1 MRRSIARRS
10 SFQMSILSIVGVGL
24 IAVFGYHCV
33 WMWQEVRHQETL
45 ERAAT
50 AVEQVL
56 ARNSE
61 LMPTEMWG
69 RVDELLL
76 NLGNV
81 RAKVHGENDQVLYG
95 PQALL
100 SKVKHKKT
108 YMYSLV
114 GLGGSMPMRDLELAM
129 DVSEDKKFLNFIGA
143 VFAVAAVIWGLFIM
157 LLSGTLA
164 RFELKPLNKFG
175 RKIASFDPS
184 DLTARIKTEH
194 EPEELYPVIE
204 QFNKLIG
211 KVGQYHDQLRSFN
224 SNVAHELNT
233 PLSSLTVS
241 HELLL
246 REKNPDPEHLKEA
259 LHSHLEELQRMNRII
274 QSMLFLSHASQGQYN
289 NFRVVAKLSEPVMTV
304 MDYME
309 AMLEEK
315 NLQFE
320 LHGDAS
326 ARVDSELIK
335 RALSN
340 LVSNAIRYAEEGS
353 TIHIHID
360 NSTVAGQVL
369 FTVSNKGVC
378 IPAASVPHL
387 FEPFYR
393 VDQSRNESGHNHG
406 LGLAIVAAIA
416 RLHGGEPF
424 AQCDGD
430 WVRIGFSL
438 KKGDSSSLAEA

>member
-1 MRRSIARRS
+1 M
-10 SFQMSILSIVGVGL
+10 QMSILSILGVGI
-24 IAVFGYHCV
+24 IAIISYQAIC
-33 WMWQEVRHQETL
+33 MWQDMRHQDTL
-45 ERAAT
+45 SRAASS
-50 AVEQVL
+50 VEQVL
-56 ARNSE
+56 GRNSE
-61 LMPTEMWG
+61 LLPTEMWG

-76 NLGNV
+76 SLGNV
-81 RAKVHGENDQVLYG
+81 RAKVHGENGQVLYG
-95 PQALL
+95 PQVLL
-100 SKVKHKKT
+100 SQVKHKVT
-108 YMYSLV
+108 FMHPLN
-114 GLGGSMPMRDLELAM
+114 GLGGSMPMNDLELAM
-129 DVSEDKKFLNFIGA
+129 DVSEDKRFLKFIALLFTA
-143 VFAVAAVIWGLFIM
+143 VTVVWGFFIM

-175 RKIASFDPS
+175 RKIADFDPS
-184 DLTARIKTEH
+184 DINARIKSDH
-194 EPEELYPVIE
+194 EPEELYPVVE
-204 QFNKLIG
+204 QFNKLMG
-211 KVGQYHDQLRSFN
+211 KVGQYQEQLRSFN

-289 NFRVVAKLSEPVMTV
+289 DFRWVEKLSEPVMTV

-315 NLQFE
+315 HLHFE

-326 ARVDSELIK
+326 ARIDSELVK

-353 TIHIHID
+353 TIHIHIEPAHTSSLV
-360 NSTVAGQVL
+360 NV
-369 FTVSNKGVC
+369 TVSNKGVC
-378 IPAASVPHL
+378 IPERSVPHL

-424 AQCDGD
+424 AQCDGE
-430 WVRIGFSL
+430 WVRIGFSV
-438 KKGDSSSLAEA
+438 KQ

>member
-1 MRRSIARRS
+1 
-10 SFQMSILSIVGVGL
+10 MSILSILGVGI
-24 IAVFGYHCV
+24 IAIISYQAIC
-33 WMWQEVRHQETL
+33 MWQDMRHQDTL
-45 ERAAT
+45 SRAASS
-50 AVEQVL
+50 VEQVL
-56 ARNSE
+56 GRNSE
-61 LMPTEMWG
+61 LLPTEMWG

-76 NLGNV
+76 SLGNV
-81 RAKVHGENDQVLYG
+81 RAKVHGENGQVLYG
-95 PQALL
+95 PQVLL
-100 SKVKHKKT
+100 SQVKHKVS
-108 YMYSLV
+108 YMHPLN
-114 GLGGSMPMRDLELAM
+114 GLGGSMPMNDLELAM
-129 DVSEDKKFLNFIGA
+129 DVSEDKRFLKFIALLFTA
-143 VFAVAAVIWGLFIM
+143 VTVVWGFFIM

-175 RKIASFDPS
+175 RKIADFDPS
-184 DLTARIKTEH
+184 DINARIKSDH
-194 EPEELYPVIE
+194 EPEELYPVVE
-204 QFNKLIG
+204 QFNKLMG
-211 KVGQYHDQLRSFN
+211 KVGQYQEQLRSFN

-289 NFRVVAKLSEPVMTV
+289 DFRWVEKLSEPVMTV

-315 NLQFE
+315 HLHFE

-326 ARVDSELIK
+326 ARIDSELVK

-353 TIHIHID
+353 TIDIHIEPAHASGLV
-360 NSTVAGQVL
+360 NV
-369 FTVSNKGVC
+369 TVSNKGVC
-378 IPAASVPHL
+378 IPQRSVPHL

-424 AQCDGD
+424 AQCDGE
-430 WVRIGFSL
+430 WVRIGFSV
-438 KKGDSSSLAEA
+438 KQ

>member
-10 SFQMSILSIVGVGL
+10 SLQMSVLSILGVAL
-24 IAVFGYHCV
+24 IATFGYHCV

-45 ERAAT
+45 ERAAS

-61 LMPTEMWG
+61 LLPTEMWG
-69 RVDELLL
+69 RMDELLV

-81 RAKVHGENDQVLYG
+81 RAKVHGENGQVLYG
-95 PQALL
+95 PQVLL
-100 SKVKHKKT
+100 SQVKHKET
-108 YMYSLV
+108 HMHPLT
-114 GLGGSMPMRDLELAM
+114 GLGGTMPMRDLELAM

-143 VFAVAAVIWGLFIM
+143 VFAVAAVLWGLFIM

-175 RKIASFDPS
+175 RKIADFDPS
-184 DLTARIKTEH
+184 DLTARIKSEH

-204 QFNKLIG
+204 QFNKLMG
-211 KVGQYHDQLRSFN
+211 KVGQYHEQLRSFN

-246 REKNPDPEHLKEA
+246 REKNPDPAHLQEA

-289 NFRVVAKLSEPVMTV
+289 DFRLIEKLSEPVMTV
-304 MDYME
+304 MEYME

-315 NLQFE
+315 HLHFE
-320 LHGDAS
+320 LHGEAS

-340 LVSNAIRYAEEGS
+340 LVSNAIRYAEAGS
-353 TIHIHID
+353 TIQIGID
-360 NSTVAGQVL
+360 QEHPSGLVR
-369 FTVSNKGVC
+369 FTVSNKGAC
-378 IPAASVPHL
+378 IPENSVPHL

-393 VDQSRNESGHNHG
+393 VDQSRNESGNNHG

-424 AQCDGD
+424 AHCDGK
-430 WVRIGFSL
+430 WVRIGFSVRQ
-438 KKGDSSSLAEA
+438 S

>member
-1 MRRSIARRS
+1 M
-10 SFQMSILSIVGVGL
+10 
-24 IAVFGYHCV
+24 V
-33 WMWQEVRHQETL
+33 W
-45 ERAAT
+45 
-50 AVEQVL
+50 
-56 ARNSE
+56 
-61 LMPTEMWG
+61 G
-69 RVDELLL
+69 
-76 NLGNV
+76 
-81 RAKVHGENDQVLYG
+81 
-95 PQALL
+95 
-100 SKVKHKKT
+100 
-108 YMYSLV
+108 
-114 GLGGSMPMRDLELAM
+114 
-129 DVSEDKKFLNFIGA
+129 F
-143 VFAVAAVIWGLFIM
+143 FIM

-175 RKIASFDPS
+175 RKIADFDPS
-184 DLTARIKTEH
+184 DINARIKSDH

-204 QFNKLIG
+204 QFNKLMG
-211 KVGQYHDQLRSFN
+211 KVGQYQEQLRSFN

-289 NFRVVAKLSEPVMTV
+289 DFRWVEKLSEPVMTV

-315 NLQFE
+315 HLHFE

-326 ARVDSELIK
+326 ARIDSELVK

-353 TIHIHID
+353 TIHIHIEPAHTSSLV
-360 NSTVAGQVL
+360 NV
-369 FTVSNKGVC
+369 TVSNKGVC
-378 IPAASVPHL
+378 IPERSVPHL

-424 AQCDGD
+424 AQCDGE
-430 WVRIGFSL
+430 WVRIGFSV
-438 KKGDSSSLAEA
+438 KQ

>member
-1 MRRSIARRS
+1 
-10 SFQMSILSIVGVGL
+10 MSILSILGVGI
-24 IAVFGYHCV
+24 IAIISYQAIC
-33 WMWQEVRHQETL
+33 MWQDMRHQDTL
-45 ERAAT
+45 SRAASS
-50 AVEQVL
+50 VEQVL
-56 ARNSE
+56 VRNSE
-61 LMPTEMWG
+61 LLPTEMWG

-76 NLGNV
+76 SLGNV
-81 RAKVHGENDQVLYG
+81 RAKVHGENGQVLYG
-95 PQALL
+95 PQVLL
-100 SKVKHKKT
+100 SQVKHKVS
-108 YMYSLV
+108 YMHPLN
-114 GLGGSMPMRDLELAM
+114 GLGGSMPMNDLELAM
-129 DVSEDKKFLNFIGA
+129 DVSEDKRFLKFIALLFTA
-143 VFAVAAVIWGLFIM
+143 VTVVWGFFIM

-175 RKIASFDPS
+175 RKIADFDPS
-184 DLTARIKTEH
+184 DINARIKSDH
-194 EPEELYPVIE
+194 EPEELYPVVE
-204 QFNKLIG
+204 QFNKLMG
-211 KVGQYHDQLRSFN
+211 KVGQYQEQLRSFN

-289 NFRVVAKLSEPVMTV
+289 DFRWVEKLSEPVMTV

-315 NLQFE
+315 HLHFE

-326 ARVDSELIK
+326 ARIDSELVK

-353 TIHIHID
+353 TIHIHIEPAHTSSLV
-360 NSTVAGQVL
+360 NV
-369 FTVSNKGVC
+369 TVSNKGVC
-378 IPAASVPHL
+378 IPERSVPHL

-424 AQCDGD
+424 AQCDGE
-430 WVRIGFSL
+430 WVRIGFSV
-438 KKGDSSSLAEA
+438 KQ

>member
-1 MRRSIARRS
+1 
-10 SFQMSILSIVGVGL
+10 MSILSILGVGI
-24 IAVFGYHCV
+24 IAIISYQAIC
-33 WMWQEVRHQETL
+33 MWQDMRHQDTL
-45 ERAAT
+45 SRAASS
-50 AVEQVL
+50 VEQVL

-61 LMPTEMWG
+61 LLPTEMWN

-76 NLGNV
+76 SLGNV
-81 RAKVHGENDQVLYG
+81 RAKVHGENGQVLYG
-95 PQALL
+95 PQVLL
-100 SKVKHKKT
+100 SQVKHKVT
-108 YMYSLV
+108 YMHPLN
-114 GLGGSMPMRDLELAM
+114 GLGGSMPMNDLELAM
-129 DVSEDKKFLNFIGA
+129 DVSEDKRFLKFIALLFTA
-143 VFAVAAVIWGLFIM
+143 VTVVWGFFIM

-175 RKIASFDPS
+175 RKIADFDPS
-184 DLTARIKTEH
+184 DVNARIKSEH
-194 EPEELYPVIE
+194 EPEELYPVVE
-204 QFNKLIG
+204 QFNKLMG
-211 KVGQYHDQLRSFN
+211 KVGQYHEQLRSFN

-289 NFRVVAKLSEPVMTV
+289 DFRWADKLSEPVMTV

-315 NLQFE
+315 DLHFE

-326 ARVDSELIK
+326 ARIDSELIK

-340 LVSNAIRYAEEGS
+340 LVSNAIRYAQQNS
-353 TIHIHID
+353 TIHIHIEAD
-360 NSTVAGQVL
+360 HARDRVTV
-369 FTVSNKGVC
+369 TVSNKGVC
-378 IPAASVPHL
+378 IPERSVPHL

-424 AQCDGD
+424 AQCDGE
-430 WVRIGFSL
+430 WVRIGFSV
-438 KKGDSSSLAEA
+438 KQ

>member
-1 MRRSIARRS
+1 M
-10 SFQMSILSIVGVGL
+10 QMSILSILGVGI
-24 IAVFGYHCV
+24 IAIISYQAIC
-33 WMWQEVRHQETL
+33 MWQDMRHQDTL
-45 ERAAT
+45 SRAASS
-50 AVEQVL
+50 VEQVL

-61 LMPTEMWG
+61 LLPTEMWN

-76 NLGNV
+76 SLGNV
-81 RAKVHGENDQVLYG
+81 RAKVHGENGQVLYG
-95 PQALL
+95 PQVLL
-100 SKVKHKKT
+100 SQVKQKVT
-108 YMYSLV
+108 YVHPLN
-114 GLGGSMPMRDLELAM
+114 GLGGSMPMNDLELAM
-129 DVSEDKKFLNFIGA
+129 DVSEDKRFLKFIALLFTA
-143 VFAVAAVIWGLFIM
+143 VTVVWGFFIM

-175 RKIASFDPS
+175 RKIADFDPS
-184 DLTARIKTEH
+184 DVNARIKSEH
-194 EPEELYPVIE
+194 EPEELYPVVE
-204 QFNKLIG
+204 QFNKLMG
-211 KVGQYHDQLRSFN
+211 KVGQYHEQLRSFN

-289 NFRVVAKLSEPVMTV
+289 DFRWADKLSEPVMTV

-315 NLQFE
+315 DLHFE

-326 ARVDSELIK
+326 ARIDSELIK

-340 LVSNAIRYAEEGS
+340 LVSNAIRYAQQNS
-353 TIHIHID
+353 TIHIHIEAD
-360 NSTVAGQVL
+360 HARDRVTV
-369 FTVSNKGVC
+369 TVSNKGVC
-378 IPAASVPHL
+378 IPERSVPHL

-393 VDQSRNESGHNHG
+393 VDQSRNESGQNHG

-424 AQCDGD
+424 AQCDGE

-438 KKGDSSSLAEA
+438 KRGAKPVLAEV

>member
-1 MRRSIARRS
+1 L
-10 SFQMSILSIVGVGL
+10 QMSILSILGVGI
-24 IAVFGYHCV
+24 IAIISYQAIC
-33 WMWQEVRHQETL
+33 MWQDMRHQDTL
-45 ERAAT
+45 SRAASS
-50 AVEQVL
+50 VEQVL

-61 LMPTEMWG
+61 LLPTEMWN

-76 NLGNV
+76 SLGNV
-81 RAKVHGENDQVLYG
+81 RAKVHGENGQVLYG
-95 PQALL
+95 PQVLL
-100 SKVKHKKT
+100 SQVKHKVT
-108 YMYSLV
+108 YMHPLN
-114 GLGGSMPMRDLELAM
+114 GLGGSMPMNDLELAM
-129 DVSEDKKFLNFIGA
+129 DVSEDKRFLKFIALLFTA
-143 VFAVAAVIWGLFIM
+143 VTVVWGFFIM

-175 RKIASFDPS
+175 RKIADFDPS
-184 DLTARIKTEH
+184 DVNARIKSEH
-194 EPEELYPVIE
+194 EPEELYPVVE
-204 QFNKLIG
+204 QFNKLMG
-211 KVGQYHDQLRSFN
+211 KVGQYHEQLRSFN

-289 NFRVVAKLSEPVMTV
+289 DFRWADKLSEPVMTV

-315 NLQFE
+315 DLHFE

-326 ARVDSELIK
+326 ARIDSELIK

-340 LVSNAIRYAEEGS
+340 LVSNAIRYAQQNS
-353 TIHIHID
+353 TIHIHIEAD
-360 NSTVAGQVL
+360 HARDRVTV
-369 FTVSNKGVC
+369 TVSNKGVC
-378 IPAASVPHL
+378 IPERSVPHL

-424 AQCDGD
+424 AQCDGE
-430 WVRIGFSL
+430 WVRIGFSV
-438 KKGDSSSLAEA
+438 KQ

>member
-1 MRRSIARRS
+1 
-10 SFQMSILSIVGVGL
+10 MSILSILGVGI
-24 IAVFGYHCV
+24 IAIISYQAIC
-33 WMWQEVRHQETL
+33 MWQDMRHQDTL
-45 ERAAT
+45 SRAASS
-50 AVEQVL
+50 VEQVL
-56 ARNSE
+56 GRNSE
-61 LMPTEMWG
+61 LLPTEMWG

-76 NLGNV
+76 SLGNV
-81 RAKVHGENDQVLYG
+81 RAKVHGENGQVLYG
-95 PQALL
+95 PQVLL
-100 SKVKHKKT
+100 SQVKHKVS
-108 YMYSLV
+108 YMHPLN
-114 GLGGSMPMRDLELAM
+114 GLGGSMPMNDLELAM
-129 DVSEDKKFLNFIGA
+129 DVSEDKRFLKFIALLFTA
-143 VFAVAAVIWGLFIM
+143 VTVVWGFFIM

-175 RKIASFDPS
+175 RKIADFDPS
-184 DLTARIKTEH
+184 DINARIKSDH
-194 EPEELYPVIE
+194 EPEELYPVVE
-204 QFNKLIG
+204 QFNKLMG
-211 KVGQYHDQLRSFN
+211 KVGQYQEQLRSFN

-289 NFRVVAKLSEPVMTV
+289 DFRWVEKLSEPVMTV

-315 NLQFE
+315 HLHFE

-326 ARVDSELIK
+326 ARIDSELVK

-353 TIHIHID
+353 TIHIHIEPAHTSSLV
-360 NSTVAGQVL
+360 NV
-369 FTVSNKGVC
+369 TVSNKGVC
-378 IPAASVPHL
+378 IPERSVPHL

-424 AQCDGD
+424 AQCDGE
-430 WVRIGFSL
+430 WVRIGFSV
-438 KKGDSSSLAEA
+438 KQ

>member
-1 MRRSIARRS
+1 MKRHSIAWRS
-10 SFQMSILSIVGVGL
+10 ALQMSILSTVGVAM
-24 IAVFGYHCV
+24 IAIISFQAIG
-33 WMWQEVRHQETL
+33 MWQDMRHQDTL
-45 ERAAT
+45 SRAAGSI
-50 AVEQVL
+50 EQVL

-61 LMPTEMWG
+61 LSPTDMWS

-76 NLGNV
+76 SLGNV
-81 RAKVHGENDQVLYG
+81 RAKVHGENGQVLYG
-95 PQALL
+95 PQVLL
-100 SKVKHKKT
+100 SRVKHKVT
-108 YMYSLV
+108 YMHSLQ
-114 GLGGSMPMRDLELAM
+114 GLGGPMPMRDLELAL
-129 DVSEDKKFLNFIGA
+129 DVSEDTRFRRFIALLFLGVTVVWGFVIM
-143 VFAVAAVIWGLFIM
+143 AA
-157 LLSGTLA
+157 SGTLA

-175 RKIASFDPS
+175 RKIADFDPS
-184 DLTARIKTEH
+184 DLGARIKTDQ

-204 QFNKLIG
+204 QFNKLMC
-211 KVGQYHDQLRSFN
+211 KVGQYHEQLRSFN

-246 REKNPDPEHLKEA
+246 REKHANPEQLQEA

-274 QSMLFLSHASQGQYN
+274 QSMLFLSHASQGQYKD
-289 NFRVVAKLSEPVMTV
+289 FRWMDKLSEPVMTV
-304 MDYME
+304 VDYVE

-315 NLQFE
+315 RLHVE

-326 ARVDSELIK
+326 ARIDSELIK

-353 TIHIHID
+353 TIHIDIE
-360 NSTVAGQVL
+360 TVPARGQINI
-369 FTVSNKGVC
+369 TVSNKGVC
-378 IPAASVPHL
+378 IPERSVPHL

-424 AQCDGD
+424 ARCDGE

-438 KKGDSSSLAEA
+438 KQGAKPELAG

>member
-10 SFQMSILSIVGVGL
+10 SLQMSILSILGVGL

-33 WMWQEVRHQETL
+33 WMWQEVRHQESL

-56 ARNSE
+56 VRNSDM
-61 LMPTEMWG
+61 LPTDMW
-69 RVDELLL
+69 RSVDELLV

-81 RAKVHGENDQVLYG
+81 RAKVHGDGGQVLYG
-95 PQALL
+95 PQVLL
-100 SKVKHKKT
+100 SQVKHKKT
-108 YMYSLV
+108 YMYSLA
-114 GLGGSMPMRDLELAM
+114 GLGGTMPMRDLELAM
-129 DVSEDKKFLNFIGA
+129 DVSEDKKFLGFIGV
-143 VFAVAAVIWGLFIM
+143 VFAIAAVVWGLFIM

-184 DLTARIKTEH
+184 DLTARIRSDN

-204 QFNKLIG
+204 QFNKLMG
-211 KVGQYHDQLRSFN
+211 KVGQYQEQLRSFN

-289 NFRVVAKLSEPVMTV
+289 DFRWVEKLSEPVMTV

-315 NLQFE
+315 HLHFE

-326 ARVDSELIK
+326 ARIDSELVK

-353 TIHIHID
+353 TIHIHIEPAHTSSLV
-360 NSTVAGQVL
+360 NV
-369 FTVSNKGVC
+369 TVSNKGVC
-378 IPAASVPHL
+378 IPERSVPHL

-393 VDQSRNESGHNHG
+393 VDQSRNESGQNHG

-430 WVRIGFSL
+430 WVRIGFSV
-438 KKGDSSSLAEA
+438 KQ

>member
-1 MRRSIARRS
+1 M
-10 SFQMSILSIVGVGL
+10 QMSILSILGVGI
-24 IAVFGYHCV
+24 IAIISYQAIC
-33 WMWQEVRHQETL
+33 MWQDMRHQDTL
-45 ERAAT
+45 SRAASS
-50 AVEQVL
+50 VEQVL
-56 ARNSE
+56 GRNSE
-61 LMPTEMWG
+61 LLPTEMWG

-76 NLGNV
+76 SLGNV
-81 RAKVHGENDQVLYG
+81 RAKVHGENGQVLYG
-95 PQALL
+95 PQVLL
-100 SKVKHKKT
+100 SQVKHKVS
-108 YMYSLV
+108 YMHPLN
-114 GLGGSMPMRDLELAM
+114 GLGGSMPMNDLELAM
-129 DVSEDKKFLNFIGA
+129 DVSEDKRFLKFIALLFTA
-143 VFAVAAVIWGLFIM
+143 VTVVWGFFIM

-175 RKIASFDPS
+175 RKIADFDPS
-184 DLTARIKTEH
+184 DINARIKSDH
-194 EPEELYPVIE
+194 EPEELYPVVE
-204 QFNKLIG
+204 QFNKLMG
-211 KVGQYHDQLRSFN
+211 KVGQYQEQLRSFN

-289 NFRVVAKLSEPVMTV
+289 DFRWVEKLSEPVMTV

-315 NLQFE
+315 HLHFE

-326 ARVDSELIK
+326 ARIDSELVK

-353 TIHIHID
+353 TIHIHIEPAHTSSLV
-360 NSTVAGQVL
+360 NV
-369 FTVSNKGVC
+369 TVSNKGVC
-378 IPAASVPHL
+378 IPERSVPHL

-424 AQCDGD
+424 AQCDGE
-430 WVRIGFSL
+430 WVRIGFSV
-438 KKGDSSSLAEA
+438 KQ

>member
-1 MRRSIARRS
+1 M
-10 SFQMSILSIVGVGL
+10 QMSILSILGVGI
-24 IAVFGYHCV
+24 IAIISYQAIC
-33 WMWQEVRHQETL
+33 MWQDMRHQDTL
-45 ERAAT
+45 SRAASS
-50 AVEQVL
+50 VEQVL

-61 LMPTEMWG
+61 LLPTEMWN

-76 NLGNV
+76 SLGNV
-81 RAKVHGENDQVLYG
+81 RAKVHGENGQVLYG
-95 PQALL
+95 PQVLL
-100 SKVKHKKT
+100 SQVKHKVT
-108 YMYSLV
+108 YMHPLN
-114 GLGGSMPMRDLELAM
+114 GLGGSMPMNDLELAM
-129 DVSEDKKFLNFIGA
+129 DVSEDKRFLKFIALLFTA
-143 VFAVAAVIWGLFIM
+143 VTVVWGFFIM

-175 RKIASFDPS
+175 RKIADFDPS
-184 DLTARIKTEH
+184 DVNARIKSEH
-194 EPEELYPVIE
+194 EPEELYPVVE
-204 QFNKLIG
+204 QFNKLMG
-211 KVGQYHDQLRSFN
+211 KVGQYHEQLRSFN

-289 NFRVVAKLSEPVMTV
+289 DFRWADKLSEPVMTV

-315 NLQFE
+315 DLHFE

-326 ARVDSELIK
+326 ARIDSELIK

-340 LVSNAIRYAEEGS
+340 LVSNAIRYAQQNS
-353 TIHIHID
+353 TIHIHIEAD
-360 NSTVAGQVL
+360 HARDRVTV
-369 FTVSNKGVC
+369 TVSNKGVC
-378 IPAASVPHL
+378 IPERSVPHL

-424 AQCDGD
+424 AQCDGE
-430 WVRIGFSL
+430 WVRIGFSV
-438 KKGDSSSLAEA
+438 KQ

>member
-10 SFQMSILSIVGVGL
+10 SLQMSILSILGVGL

-33 WMWQEVRHQETL
+33 WMWQEVRHQESL
-45 ERAAT
+45 ERTAT

-56 ARNSE
+56 IRNSDM
-61 LMPTEMWG
+61 LPTDMW
-69 RVDELLL
+69 RSVDELLV

-81 RAKVHGENDQVLYG
+81 RAKVHGDEGQVLYG
-95 PQALL
+95 PQVLL
-100 SKVKHKKT
+100 SQVKYKKT
-108 YMYSLV
+108 YMYSLA
-114 GLGGSMPMRDLELAM
+114 GLGGTMPMRDLELAM
-129 DVSEDKKFLNFIGA
+129 DVSEDKKFLGFIGV
-143 VFAVAAVIWGLFIM
+143 VFAIAAVVWGLFIM

-184 DLTARIKTEH
+184 DLTARIRSDN

-204 QFNKLIG
+204 QFNKLMG
-211 KVGQYHDQLRSFN
+211 KVGQYQEQLRSFN

-289 NFRVVAKLSEPVMTV
+289 DFRWVEKLSEPVMTV

-315 NLQFE
+315 HLHFE
-320 LHGDAS
+320 LQGDAS
-326 ARVDSELIK
+326 ARIDSELIK

-353 TIHIHID
+353 TIHVHIEKTMAQEFVAV
-360 NSTVAGQVL
+360 TVR
-369 FTVSNKGVC
+369 NKGVC
-378 IPAASVPHL
+378 IPEKSMPHL

-424 AQCDGD
+424 ARCNGV
-430 WVRIGFSL
+430 WVEIGFSL
-438 KKGDSSSLAEA
+438 KQGVLPALAEV

>member
-1 MRRSIARRS
+1 
-10 SFQMSILSIVGVGL
+10 MSILSILGVGI
-24 IAVFGYHCV
+24 IAIISYRAIC
-33 WMWQEVRHQETL
+33 MWQDMRHQDTL
-45 ERAAT
+45 SRAASSF
-50 AVEQVL
+50 EQVL
-56 ARNSE
+56 SRNSG
-61 LMPTEMWG
+61 LLPTEMWG

-76 NLGNV
+76 SLGNV
-81 RAKVHGENDQVLYG
+81 RAKVHGENGQVLYG
-95 PQALL
+95 PQVLL
-100 SKVKHKKT
+100 SQVKHKVT
-108 YMYSLV
+108 YMHPLNEF
-114 GLGGSMPMRDLELAM
+114 GGSMPIKHLELAM
-129 DVSEDKKFLNFIGA
+129 DVSEDKRFLKFIALLFTA
-143 VFAVAAVIWGLFIM
+143 VTVIWGCFIT

-175 RKIASFDPS
+175 RKIADFDPS
-184 DLTARIKTEH
+184 DVKARIKSDH
-194 EPEELYPVIE
+194 EPEELYPVVE
-204 QFNKLIG
+204 QFNKLMC
-211 KVGQYHDQLRSFN
+211 KVSQYQEQLRSFN

-289 NFRVVAKLSEPVMTV
+289 NFRWVKKVSEPVMTV

-315 NLQFE
+315 HLHFE

-326 ARVDSELIK
+326 ARIDSELIK

-340 LVSNAIRYAEEGS
+340 LMSNAIRYAEVNS
-353 TIHIHID
+353 TIHIHIAPAD
-360 NSTVAGQVL
+360 ASDLVSV
-369 FTVSNKGVC
+369 TVSNKGVC
-378 IPAASVPHL
+378 IPEDSVPHL

-393 VDQSRNESGHNHG
+393 VDQSRNQSGHNHG

-416 RLHGGEPF
+416 RLHGGQPF
-424 AQCDGD
+424 AQCSRE
-430 WVRIGFSL
+430 WVRIGFSVKQGAQPL
-438 KKGDSSSLAEA
+438 LADV

>member
-10 SFQMSILSIVGVGL
+10 SLQMSILSILGVGI
-24 IAVFGYHCV
+24 IAIISYQAIC
-33 WMWQEVRHQETL
+33 MWQDMRHQDTL
-45 ERAAT
+45 DRAASSI
-50 AVEQVL
+50 EQVL

-61 LMPTEMWG
+61 LMPVEMWS

-76 NLGNV
+76 SLGNV
-81 RAKVHGENDQVLYG
+81 RAKVHGTDGQVLYG
-95 PQALL
+95 PQVLL
-100 SKVKHKKT
+100 SRVKHKVNA
-108 YMYSLV
+108 MYPLV
-114 GLGGSMPMRDLELAM
+114 GMGGNMPMRDLELAI
-129 DVSEDKKFLNFIGA
+129 DVSEEKRFLNFIALLFTGVTVVWGA
-143 VFAVAAVIWGLFIM
+143 FIM

-175 RKIASFDPS
+175 RKIAGFDPS
-184 DLTARIKTEH
+184 DLTARIKSDH

-204 QFNKLIG
+204 QFNKLMG
-211 KVGQYHDQLRSFN
+211 KVGQYHDQLRAFN

-246 REKNPDPEHLKEA
+246 REKNPDPEHLREA

-274 QSMLFLSHASQGQYN
+274 QSMLFLSHASQGQYKD
-289 NFRVVAKLSEPVMTV
+289 FRLIEKLSELVLTV

-309 AMLEEK
+309 AMLEDK
-315 NLQFE
+315 QLQFE
-320 LHGDAS
+320 LQGEAS
-326 ARVDSELIK
+326 ARLDSELIK

-353 TIHIHID
+353 TIHVNIQQDALTDLIKI
-360 NSTVAGQVL
+360 
-369 FTVSNKGVC
+369 TVSNKGVC
-378 IPAASVPHL
+378 IPEGSVPHL

-393 VDQSRNESGHNHG
+393 VDQARNESGQNHG

-430 WVRIGFSL
+430 WVRVGFSL
-438 KKGDSSSLAEA
+438 KQGVLPAVADA

>member
-1 MRRSIARRS
+1 
-10 SFQMSILSIVGVGL
+10 MSILSILGVGI
-24 IAVFGYHCV
+24 IAIISYQAIC
-33 WMWQEVRHQETL
+33 MWQDMRHQDTL
-45 ERAAT
+45 SRAASS
-50 AVEQVL
+50 VEQVL
-56 ARNSE
+56 VRNSE
-61 LMPTEMWG
+61 LLPTEMWG

-76 NLGNV
+76 SLGNV
-81 RAKVHGENDQVLYG
+81 RAKVHGQNGQVLYG
-95 PQALL
+95 PQVLL
-100 SKVKHKKT
+100 SQVKHKVT
-108 YMYSLV
+108 FMHPLN
-114 GLGGSMPMRDLELAM
+114 GLGGSMPMNDLELAM
-129 DVSEDKKFLNFIGA
+129 DVSEDKRFLKFIALLFTA
-143 VFAVAAVIWGLFIM
+143 VTVVWGFFIM

-175 RKIASFDPS
+175 RKIADFDPS
-184 DLTARIKTEH
+184 DINARIKSDH
-194 EPEELYPVIE
+194 EPEELYPVVE
-204 QFNKLIG
+204 QFNKLMG
-211 KVGQYHDQLRSFN
+211 KVGQYQEQLRSFN

-289 NFRVVAKLSEPVMTV
+289 DFRWVEKLSEPVMTV

-315 NLQFE
+315 HLHFE

-326 ARVDSELIK
+326 ARIDSELVK

-353 TIHIHID
+353 TIHIHIEPAHTSSLV
-360 NSTVAGQVL
+360 NV
-369 FTVSNKGVC
+369 TVSNKGVC
-378 IPAASVPHL
+378 IPERSVPHL

-424 AQCDGD
+424 AQCDGE
-430 WVRIGFSL
+430 WVRIGFSV
-438 KKGDSSSLAEA
+438 KQ

>member
-1 MRRSIARRS
+1 M
-10 SFQMSILSIVGVGL
+10 QMSILSILGVGI
-24 IAVFGYHCV
+24 IAIISYQAIC
-33 WMWQEVRHQETL
+33 MWQDMRHQDTL
-45 ERAAT
+45 SRAASS
-50 AVEQVL
+50 VEQVL
-56 ARNSE
+56 VRNSE
-61 LMPTEMWG
+61 LLPTEMWG

-76 NLGNV
+76 SLGNV
-81 RAKVHGENDQVLYG
+81 RAKVHGENGQVLYG
-95 PQALL
+95 PQVLL
-100 SKVKHKKT
+100 SQVKHKVS
-108 YMYSLV
+108 YMHPLN

-129 DVSEDKKFLNFIGA
+129 DVSEDKRFLKFIALLFTA
-143 VFAVAAVIWGLFIM
+143 VTVVWGFFIM

-175 RKIASFDPS
+175 RKIADFDPS
-184 DLTARIKTEH
+184 DINARIKSDH

-204 QFNKLIG
+204 QFNKLMG
-211 KVGQYHDQLRSFN
+211 KVGQYQEQLRSFN

-289 NFRVVAKLSEPVMTV
+289 DFRWVEKLSEPVMTV

-315 NLQFE
+315 HLHFE

-326 ARVDSELIK
+326 ARIDSELVK

-353 TIHIHID
+353 TIHIHIEPAHTSSLV
-360 NSTVAGQVL
+360 NV
-369 FTVSNKGVC
+369 TVSNKGVC
-378 IPAASVPHL
+378 IPERSVPHL

-424 AQCDGD
+424 AQCDGE
-430 WVRIGFSL
+430 WVRIGFSV
-438 KKGDSSSLAEA
+438 KQ

>member
-1 MRRSIARRS
+1 MRRSIVRRS
-10 SFQMSILSIVGVGL
+10 SLQMSILSILGVGI
-24 IAVFGYHCV
+24 IAIISYQAIC
-33 WMWQEVRHQETL
+33 MWQDMRHQDTL
-45 ERAAT
+45 DRAASSI
-50 AVEQVL
+50 EQVL

-61 LMPTEMWG
+61 LMPVEMWS

-76 NLGNV
+76 SIGNV
-81 RAKVHGENDQVLYG
+81 RAKVHGSDGEVLYG
-95 PQALL
+95 PQVLL
-100 SKVKHKKT
+100 SRVKHKVSA
-108 YMYSLV
+108 MYPLE
-114 GLGGSMPMRDLELAM
+114 GMGGNMPMRDLELAM
-129 DVSEDKKFLNFIGA
+129 DVSEEKRFLNFIALLFTG
-143 VFAVAAVIWGLFIM
+143 VTVVWGMFIM

-175 RKIASFDPS
+175 RKIAGFDPS
-184 DLTARIKTEH
+184 DLTARIRSDN

-211 KVGQYHDQLRSFN
+211 KVGQYHDQLRAFN

-246 REKNPDPEHLKEA
+246 REKNPDPEHLREA

-274 QSMLFLSHASQGQYN
+274 QSMLFLSHASQGQCTD
-289 NFRVVAKLSEPVMTV
+289 FRLIEKLSELVMTV

-309 AMLEEK
+309 AMLEDK
-315 NLQFE
+315 HLHFE
-320 LHGDAS
+320 LHGEAS

-340 LVSNAIRYAEEGS
+340 LVSNAIRYAGESS
-353 TIHIHID
+353 TIHVNIEQD
-360 NSTVAGQVL
+360 ATTGWVKL
-369 FTVSNKGVC
+369 TVSNKGIC
-378 IPAASVPHL
+378 IPENSVPHL

-393 VDQSRNESGHNHG
+393 VDQSRNESGQNHG

-424 AQCDGD
+424 AICDGD

-438 KKGDSSSLAEA
+438 KQGGLPAAVNA